1 MLVPP
6 GTPPEGAAPCQAH
19 CGPARA
25 HSRPGREL
33 VMLRAPLPEPTM
45 KPIPTEL
52 VFLAAKRT
60 PFGTYGGSL
69 KDVSATDLGV
79 HAAKAAV
86 AQSGVKPEEI
96 DNVVFGN
103 VVQTSPDAIYLAR
116 HVGLK
121 AGLPQSVPA
130 LTVNRLCG
138 SGFQAVVDAALE
150 MLAGHSQCAL
160 VGGTESMSQAP
171 HIARGL
177 RFGVALGKAPK
188 LEDSLWE
195 SLTDSYNGLPMAM
208 TAENLATK
216 YNISQR
222 EVDEYSV
229 LSQKRFAAAQ
239 EGGRLNEEIAPME
252 LPGKKGTTINFARDE
267 HNRPETTVESLA
279 KLPKV
284 FKKDGVIHAGAASGI
299 CDGAGALVIATRAFA
314 DKRGLRPIGKL
325 LGWGIA
331 GCDPSIMG
339 IGPAPAIRRAFE
351 RHEAKLG
358 DFDLFEVNEA
368 FAPQY
373 LAVEKDLGLP
383 RENTNVDGGA
393 IAVGHPLAASG
404 ARITAHLLYEL
415 ARRKAKRGVGSAC
428 IGGGQGIALLLES
441 A

>member
-1 MLVPP
+1 
-6 GTPPEGAAPCQAH
+6 
-19 CGPARA
+19 
-25 HSRPGREL
+25 
-33 VMLRAPLPEPTM
+33 M
-45 KPIPTEL
+45 KPIPAEL

-60 PFGTYGGSL
+60 PFGTYGGAL
-69 KDVSATDLGV
+69 KDVSATDLAV
-79 HAAKAAV
+79 HAAKAALK
-86 AQSGVKPEEI
+86 QSGVKPEDV

-103 VVQTSPDAIYLAR
+103 VMQTSADAIYVAR
-116 HVGLK
+116 HVGLR

-150 MLAGHSQCAL
+150 MLAGHSECAL

-171 HIARGL
+171 HVGRGL
-177 RFGVALGKAPK
+177 RFGVTLGKSPSLA
-188 LEDSLWE
+188 DSLWE
-195 SLTDSYNGLPMAM
+195 ALTDSYTGLPMAM

-216 YNISQR
+216 YNISQK
-222 EVDEYSV
+222 EVDEYAV
-229 LSQKRFAAAQ
+229 TSQKRFAAAQ
-239 EGGRLNEEIAPME
+239 EAGRLSDEIAPME
-252 LPGKKGTTINFARDE
+252 LPGRKGAVVQFAKDE
-267 HNRPETTVESLA
+267 HNRPETTVEGLA

-299 CDGAGALVIATRAFA
+299 CDGAGALVLATKAFA
-314 DKRGLRPIGKL
+314 DKRGLKPLGRL
-325 LGWGIA
+325 LGWGIS

-351 RHEAKLG
+351 RHGTSLK
-358 DFDLFEVNEA
+358 DFDLVEVNEA

-373 LAVEKDLGLP
+373 LAVEKELGLK
-383 RENTNVDGGA
+383 RESTNVDGGA

-415 ARRKAKRGVGSAC
+415 RRRGAKRGIGSAC
-428 IGGGQGIALLLES
+428 IGGGQGIALLLE

>member
-1 MLVPP
+1 
-6 GTPPEGAAPCQAH
+6 
-19 CGPARA
+19 
-25 HSRPGREL
+25 
-33 VMLRAPLPEPTM
+33 M

-60 PFGTYGGSL
+60 PFGTYGGAL
-69 KDVSATDLGV
+69 KDVSATDLAV
-79 HAAKAAV
+79 HAGKAAIKQ
-86 AQSGVKPEEI
+86 AGVKPEEI

-103 VVQTSPDAIYLAR
+103 VVQTSSDAIYLAR

-121 AGLPQSVPA
+121 AGLPQHVPA

-138 SGFQAVVDAALE
+138 SGFQAIVDAALE
-150 MLAGHSQCAL
+150 MLAGHSECAL
-160 VGGTESMSQAP
+160 VGGSENMSQAP
-171 HIARGL
+171 HVARGL

-195 SLTDSYNGLPMAM
+195 ALTDSYTGLPMAM

-222 EVDEYSV
+222 EVDEYV
-229 LSQKRFAAAQ
+229 VQSQKRFAAAQ
-239 EGGRLNEEIAPME
+239 VGGRLAEEIAPME
-252 LPGKKGTTINFARDE
+252 LPGKKGTTVQFGRDE
-267 HNRPETTVESLA
+267 HNRPETTVESLGR
-279 KLPKV
+279 LPKV

-299 CDGAGALVIATRAFA
+299 CDGAGALILATRAFA
-314 DKRGLRPIGKL
+314 DQRGLKPIGKL
-325 LGWGIA
+325 TGWGIS

-351 RHEAKLG
+351 RHQTSLK
-358 DFDLFEVNEA
+358 DFDLVEVNEA

-373 LAVEKDLGLP
+373 LAVEKDLGLN
-383 RENTNVDGGA
+383 RETSNVDGGA

-415 ARRKAKRGVGSAC
+415 RRRGGKRGIGSAC
-428 IGGGQGIALLLES
+428 IGGGQGIALLVES

>member
-1 MLVPP
+1 
-6 GTPPEGAAPCQAH
+6 
-19 CGPARA
+19 
-25 HSRPGREL
+25 
-33 VMLRAPLPEPTM
+33 M

-52 VFLAAKRT
+52 VFLAARRT

-69 KDVSATDLGV
+69 KDVSATDLAV
-79 HAAKAAV
+79 HAAKAAL
-86 AQSGVKPEEI
+86 AQSRVSPDDV

-103 VVQTSPDAIYLAR
+103 VMQTSADAIYLAR

-121 AGLPQSVPA
+121 AGLRQEVPA

-160 VGGTESMSQAP
+160 VGGSENMSQAP
-171 HIARGL
+171 HVARGL

-188 LEDSLWE
+188 LEDTLWE
-195 SLTDSYNGLPMAM
+195 ALTDSYNGLPMAM
-208 TAENLATK
+208 TAENLAAK
-216 YNISQR
+216 YGISQK

-229 LSQKRFAAAQ
+229 QSQRRFAAAQ
-239 EGGRLNEEIAPME
+239 ESGRFADEIAAID
-252 LPGKKGTTINFARDE
+252 LPGKKGATVHFARDE
-267 HNRPETTVESLA
+267 HNRPDTTVEGLQ

-299 CDGAGALVIATRAFA
+299 CDGAAALLLATQEFA
-314 DKRGLRPIGKL
+314 ERRGLKPIGKL
-325 LGWGIA
+325 LGWGIS

-339 IGPAPAIRRAFE
+339 IGPAPAIRRALE
-351 RHEAKLG
+351 RHQAALT

-373 LAVEKDLGLP
+373 LAVEKELGLP
-383 RENTNVDGGA
+383 RDRTNVDGGA
-393 IAVGHPLAASG
+393 IAVGHPLGASG
-404 ARITAHLLYEL
+404 ARITSHLLYEL
-415 ARRKAKRGVGSAC
+415 RRRGGKRGIGSAC

>member
-1 MLVPP
+1 
-6 GTPPEGAAPCQAH
+6 
-19 CGPARA
+19 
-25 HSRPGREL
+25 
-33 VMLRAPLPEPTM
+33 M

-52 VFLAAKRT
+52 VFLSARRT

-79 HAAKAAV
+79 HAAKAAI
-86 AQSGVKPEEI
+86 AAARVKPEDI

-121 AGLPQSVPA
+121 AGLPQEVPA

-138 SGFQAVVDAALE
+138 SGFQAIVDAALE
-150 MLAGHSQCAL
+150 MLADHSECAL

-171 HIARGL
+171 HVARGI
-177 RFGVALGKAPK
+177 RFGVGLGKSPK

-195 SLTDSYNGLPMAM
+195 ALTDSYTGLPMAM
-208 TAENLATK
+208 TAENLAVK

-239 EGGRLNEEIAPME
+239 EAGRFAEEIAPME
-252 LPGKKGTTINFARDE
+252 LPGKKGTTVQFARDE

-299 CDGAGALVIATRAFA
+299 CDGAGALVICTRAFA
-314 DKRGLRPIGKL
+314 EKRGLKPIGKL
-325 LGWGIA
+325 LGWGIS

-351 RHEAKLG
+351 RHEAKLA

-383 RENTNVDGGA
+383 RDRTNVDGGA

-404 ARITAHLLYEL
+404 ARITGHLLHEM
-415 ARRKAKRGVGSAC
+415 RRRGVRRSVGSAC
-428 IGGGQGIALLLES
+428 IGGGQGIAVLLES

>member
-1 MLVPP
+1 
-6 GTPPEGAAPCQAH
+6 
-19 CGPARA
+19 
-25 HSRPGREL
+25 
-33 VMLRAPLPEPTM
+33 M

-60 PFGTYGGSL
+60 PFGTYGGAL
-69 KDVSATDLGV
+69 KDVSATDLAV
-79 HAAKAAV
+79 HASKAAIK
-86 AQSGVKPEEI
+86 QSGVKPEDI

-103 VVQTSPDAIYLAR
+103 VVQTSGDAIYLAR

-121 AGLPQSVPA
+121 AGLPQHVPA

-138 SGFQAVVDAALE
+138 SGFQAIVDAALE
-150 MLAGHSQCAL
+150 MLAGHSECAL
-160 VGGTESMSQAP
+160 VGGSENMSQAP
-171 HIARGL
+171 HVARGL

-195 SLTDSYNGLPMAM
+195 ALTDSYTGLPMAM
-208 TAENLATK
+208 TAENLAAK
-216 YNISQR
+216 YQITQK
-222 EVDEYSV
+222 EVDAYAV
-229 LSQKRFAAAQ
+229 QSQKRFAAAQ
-239 EGGRLNEEIAPME
+239 EGGRLAEEIAPME
-252 LPGKKGTTINFARDE
+252 LPGKKGTTVQFARDE
-267 HNRPETTVESLA
+267 HNRPDTTLETLA

-299 CDGAGALVIATRAFA
+299 CDGAGALILATRAFA
-314 DKRGLRPIGKL
+314 DKRGLKVLGKL
-325 LGWGIA
+325 TGWGIS

-351 RHEAKLG
+351 RHETSLE
-358 DFDLFEVNEA
+358 DFDLVEVNEA

-373 LAVEKDLGLP
+373 LAVAKDLGLDP
-383 RENTNVDGGA
+383 EKSNVDGGA

-415 ARRKAKRGVGSAC
+415 KRRGARRGIGSAC
-428 IGGGQGIALLLES
+428 IGGGQGIALLVES

>member
-1 MLVPP
+1 
-6 GTPPEGAAPCQAH
+6 
-19 CGPARA
+19 
-25 HSRPGREL
+25 
-33 VMLRAPLPEPTM
+33 M

-60 PFGTYGGSL
+60 PFGTYGGAL
-69 KDVSATDLGV
+69 KDVSATDLAV
-79 HAAKAAV
+79 HASKAAIQQ
-86 AQSGVKPEEI
+86 AGVRPEEI

-103 VVQTSPDAIYLAR
+103 VVQTSSDAIYLAR

-121 AGLPQSVPA
+121 AGLPVAVPA

-138 SGFQAVVDAALE
+138 SGFQAIVDAALE
-150 MLAGHSQCAL
+150 MLAGHSECAL
-160 VGGTESMSQAP
+160 VGGSENMSQAP

-195 SLTDSYNGLPMAM
+195 ALTDSYTGLPMAM

-216 YNISQR
+216 YNITQGEVDAYAVQSQR
-222 EVDEYSV
+222 
-229 LSQKRFAAAQ
+229 RFAAAQ
-239 EGGRLNEEIAPME
+239 EGGRLSEEIAPME
-252 LPGKKGTTINFARDE
+252 LPGKKGTTIQFARDE
-267 HNRPETTVESLA
+267 HNRPETTVETLA
-279 KLPKV
+279 RLPKV

-299 CDGAGALVIATRAFA
+299 CDGAGALILATRAFA
-314 DKRGLRPIGKL
+314 DKRGLKPLGKL
-325 LGWGIA
+325 TGWGIS

-351 RHEAKLG
+351 RHQTSLK
-358 DFDLFEVNEA
+358 DYDLVEVNEA

-373 LAVEKDLGLP
+373 LAVAKDLGLDN
-383 RENTNVDGGA
+383 EKSNVDGGA

-415 ARRKAKRGVGSAC
+415 RRRGGQRAIGSAC
-428 IGGGQGIALLLES
+428 IGGGQGIALLIES

>member
-1 MLVPP
+1 
-6 GTPPEGAAPCQAH
+6 
-19 CGPARA
+19 
-25 HSRPGREL
+25 
-33 VMLRAPLPEPTM
+33 M
-45 KPIPTEL
+45 KPIATEI
-52 VFLAAKRT
+52 VFLSAKRT

-69 KDVSATDLGV
+69 KDQSATDLGV
-79 HAAKAAV
+79 HAAKAAIAQARV
-86 AQSGVKPEEI
+86 APELI

-103 VVQTSPDAIYLAR
+103 VVQTSADAIYLAR
-116 HVGLK
+116 HVALR
-121 AGLPQSVPA
+121 AGLPQAVPA

-138 SGFQAVVDAALE
+138 SGFEAVVDAALE
-150 MLAGHSQCAL
+150 MIAGNSECAL
-160 VGGTESMSQAP
+160 VGGAESMSQAP
-171 HIARGL
+171 HVARGM
-177 RFGVALGKAPK
+177 RFGLALGKSPK

-195 SLTDSYNGLPMAM
+195 ALTDSYTGLPMAM

-216 YNISQR
+216 YGISQR

-239 EGGRLNEEIAPME
+239 EGGRFAEELAPME
-252 LPGKKGTTINFARDE
+252 LPGKKGATVQFARDE

-314 DKRGLRPIGKL
+314 DKHGLKPIGKL
-325 LGWGIA
+325 LGWGTS
-331 GCDPSIMG
+331 GCDPTIMG

-351 RHEAKLG
+351 RHQTSLK
-358 DFDLFEVNEA
+358 DFDLVEVNEA

-373 LAVEKDLGLP
+373 LAVEKELGLD
-383 RENTNVDGGA
+383 REKSNVDGGA

-404 ARITAHLLYEL
+404 ARITAHVLYEL
-415 ARRKAKRGVGSAC
+415 RRRGQKRGIGSAC

>member
-1 MLVPP
+1 
-6 GTPPEGAAPCQAH
+6 
-19 CGPARA
+19 
-25 HSRPGREL
+25 
-33 VMLRAPLPEPTM
+33 M
-45 KPIPTEL
+45 KPIPADL
-52 VFLAAKRT
+52 VFLAARRT
-60 PFGTYGGSL
+60 PFGTYGGAL
-69 KDVSATDLGV
+69 KDQSATDLAV
-79 HAAKAAV
+79 HAAKAAI
-86 AQSGVKPEEI
+86 AQAKVKPEDI

-103 VVQTSPDAIYLAR
+103 VMQTSPDAIYLAR

-121 AGLPQSVPA
+121 AGLPQQVTA

-138 SGFQAVVDAALE
+138 SGFQAIVDAALE
-150 MLAGHSQCAL
+150 MLAGHSDCAL

-171 HIARGL
+171 HVARGL
-177 RFGVALGKAPK
+177 RFGVQLGKSPK

-195 SLTDSYNGLPMAM
+195 ALTDSYTGLPMAM
-208 TAENLATK
+208 TAENLAVK
-216 YNISQR
+216 YGISQR

-229 LSQKRFAAAQ
+229 LSQKRFASAQ
-239 EGGRLNEEIAPME
+239 EAGRFSDEIAPIE
-252 LPGKKGTTINFARDE
+252 LPGKKGTTVQFARDE

-314 DKRGLRPIGKL
+314 DKRGLKPIGKL
-325 LGWGIA
+325 LGWGIS

-351 RHEAKLG
+351 RHEAKLS
-358 DFDLFEVNEA
+358 DFDLVEVNEA
-368 FAPQY
+368 FSPQY
-373 LAVEKDLGLP
+373 LAVEKELGLN
-383 RENTNVDGGA
+383 REITNVDGGA

-415 ARRKAKRGVGSAC
+415 RRRGAKRGIGSAC
-428 IGGGQGIALLLES
+428 IGGGQGIALLLE

>member
-1 MLVPP
+1 
-6 GTPPEGAAPCQAH
+6 
-19 CGPARA
+19 
-25 HSRPGREL
+25 
-33 VMLRAPLPEPTM
+33 M
-45 KPIPTEL
+45 KPIPTDI
-52 VFLAAKRT
+52 VFLAARRT

-69 KDVSATDLGV
+69 KDQSATDLGV
-79 HAAKAAV
+79 HAAKAAL
-86 AQSGVKPEEI
+86 AQAGVKPDDV

-103 VVQTSPDAIYLAR
+103 VVQTSADAIYLAR

-121 AGLPQSVPA
+121 AGLPQHVPA

-150 MLAGHSQCAL
+150 MLAGYSECAL
-160 VGGTESMSQAP
+160 VGGAESMSQAP
-171 HIARGL
+171 HVARGI
-177 RFGVALGKAPK
+177 RFGVPLGKPPK
-188 LEDSLWE
+188 LEDTLWE
-195 SLTDSYNGLPMAM
+195 ALTDSYTGMPMAI
-208 TAENLATK
+208 TAENLASK
-216 YNISQR
+216 YGISQK

-239 EGGRLNEEIAPME
+239 EGGRLSEEIAPME
-252 LPGKKGTTINFARDE
+252 LPGKKDAVTSFARDE
-267 HNRPETTVESLA
+267 HNRPDTSLESLA

-299 CDGAGALVIATRAFA
+299 CDGAGALVLATRQFA
-314 DKRGLRPIGKL
+314 EKKGLKPIGKL
-325 LGWGIA
+325 LGWGIS

-339 IGPAPAIRRAFE
+339 IGPAPAIRRALQ

-383 RENTNVDGGA
+383 RDRTNVDGGA

-404 ARITAHLLYEL
+404 ARITAHLLYEM
-415 ARRKAKRGVGSAC
+415 RRRGVRRSIGSAC

>member
-1 MLVPP
+1 MK
-6 GTPPEGAAPCQAH
+6 
-19 CGPARA
+19 
-25 HSRPGREL
+25 
-33 VMLRAPLPEPTM
+33 PLPTD
-45 KPIPTEL
+45 I

-69 KDVSATDLGV
+69 KDVSATDLAV
-79 HAAKAAV
+79 HAAKAAI
-86 AQSGVKPEEI
+86 AQSGLKPDDV

-103 VVQTSPDAIYLAR
+103 VMQTSPDAIYLAR

-121 AGLPQSVPA
+121 AGVPQQVPA

-138 SGFQAVVDAALE
+138 SGFQAVVDGALE
-150 MLAGHSQCAL
+150 ILAGHSQCAL

-171 HIARGL
+171 HVARGL
-177 RFGVALGKAPK
+177 RFGLALGKTPK

-195 SLTDSYNGLPMAM
+195 ALTDSYNGLPMAM
-208 TAENLATK
+208 TAENLAVK
-216 YNISQR
+216 YGISQR

-239 EGGRLNEEIAPME
+239 EAGRFSDEIAPME
-252 LPGKKGTTINFARDE
+252 VPGKKGVVQFARDE
-267 HNRPETTVESLA
+267 HNRPETTVEGLA

-299 CDGAGALVIATRAFA
+299 CDGAGALVIATRQFA
-314 DKRGLRPIGKL
+314 EKRGAKPIGRL
-325 LGWGIA
+325 VGWGIS

-339 IGPAPAIRRAFE
+339 IGPAPAIRRALE
-351 RHEAKLG
+351 RHEAKLS
-358 DFDLFEVNEA
+358 DFELFEVNEA
-368 FAPQY
+368 FSPQY
-373 LAVEKDLGLP
+373 LAVEKELGLP
-383 RENTNVDGGA
+383 RDRTNVDGGA

-404 ARITAHLLYEL
+404 ARITSHLLYEMK
-415 ARRKAKRGVGSAC
+415 RRGAKRGIGSAC